1 MSGHHPDCHDHH
13 DHEHG
18 HEHSSAGAQGH
29 HGHSHGYRAGQDR
42 IFAISIGLNLVIV
55 VAEAVYGVLGNSIAL
70 LADAGHNLGDVLSLL
85 AAWAATMLA
94 RRQPTRRFTYGLGHS
109 SILAALANALLLLL
123 VTGAIAWEA
132 ILRFWQPEPVAAG
145 PVMAVA
151 ALAILGNGLSALLLM
166 RGSQHDL
173 NMRAA
178 FWHMV
183 ADAGVSAGVV
193 VSGGLILLTNWVWL
207 DPLAS
212 LLVSAVI
219 VIGTWRVLAEAVGL
233 ALQAV
238 PLAIEP
244 AKVRAYLESLP
255 GVDRIHDLHIW
266 PMSTTETALTC
277 HLVIPSGAPGDAF
290 MAEISQALHDRFAI
304 AHATLQVET
313 GDPAYPCALVPDHVV

>member
-1 MSGHHPDCHDHH
+1 MSGHHPGCHDHH
-13 DHEHG
+13 DHAHEHG
-18 HEHSSAGAQGH
+18 HDH
-29 HGHSHGYRAGQDR
+29 HGHSHNHSHGYRAGQDR
-42 IFAISIGLNLVIV
+42 IFAISVALNLVIV
-55 VAEAVYGVLGNSIAL
+55 AGEAVYGVIGHSMAL

-85 AAWAATMLA
+85 AAWGAARLS
-94 RRQPTRRFTYGLGHS
+94 RRLPTHRYTYGLGHS

-132 ILRFWQPEPVAAG
+132 ILRFWEPEPVAAG
-145 PVMAVA
+145 AMIWVA
-151 ALAILGNGLSALLLM
+151 AVAILGNGASAVLLM
-166 RGSQHDL
+166 RGGKHDL

-193 VSGGLILLTNWVWL
+193 ASGGLILLTGWLWL

-212 LLVSAVI
+212 ILVSVVI
-219 VIGTWRVLAEAVGL
+219 VIGTWRVLTEAVGL

-238 PLAIEP
+238 PLSIEP

-255 GVDRIHDLHIW
+255 GVTQLHDLHIW

-277 HLVIPSGAPGDAF
+277 HLVIPSGHPGDAF
-290 MAEISQALHDRFAI
+290 MTEVAQALHDRFAI
-304 AHATLQVET
+304 AHATLQVEI